1 MRTPSMDAEELGGF
15 VGIAVLVVFVATC
28 VIGWCMNLY
37 AIGMTYDL
45 PLNGK
50 FILRVVGIFVAPI
63 GSFMGLFF

>member
-1 MRTPSMDAEELGGF
+1 MDTKEITAF
-15 VGIAVLVVFVATC
+15 AGIVLLVVFVATC

-50 FILRVVGIFVAPI
+50 FILRVIGIFVAPI